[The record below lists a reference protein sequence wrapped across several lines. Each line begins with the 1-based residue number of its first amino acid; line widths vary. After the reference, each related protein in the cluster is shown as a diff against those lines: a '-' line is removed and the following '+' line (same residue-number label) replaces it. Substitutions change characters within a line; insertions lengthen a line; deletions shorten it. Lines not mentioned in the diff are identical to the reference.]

1 MQVGYNDDDIR
12 RFLPREVRQREL
24 IRATFKADFNEKA
37 KDLIVE
43 EGWTVSLFSLL
54 LTLCMT
60 KIVMKGGDHN
70 GDGTH

>member
-43 EGWTVSLFSLL
+43 EG
-54 LTLCMT
+54 
-60 KIVMKGGDHN
+60 
-70 GDGTH
+70 